1 MNWGNLEFRELI
13 AKAEEKTGGRPDG
26 ELQEKLSALPD
37 DEEELQQEMLKL
49 RAEADG
55 IACANPRVVSIYKI
69 HCTMSHPWCSC
80 VAAFFFISTY
90 TICSLLLIL
99 LVSCMMQQ

>member
-1 MNWGNLEFRELI
+1 MPHIHMVTGFVRCGNFALFRELI
-13 AKAEEKTGGRPDG
+13 QKAEEKTGGRPDG

-55 IACANPRVVSIYKI
+55 IACANPRVVSIYI
-69 HCTMSHPWCSC
+69 IDCT
-80 VAAFFFISTY
+80 
-90 TICSLLLIL
+90 
-99 LVSCMMQQ
+99 VSRC